1 MFLLLGFTLGY
12 GGKDGVHPDVE
23 RVLVPAADIAE
34 RVKALGAQ
42 ISKDYEGQE
51 ILVVGIL
58 KGSTIFLADLVR
70 RIDLPL
76 AIDFVA
82 ISSYGNSTSS
92 SGVVRILKDL
102 EESIEGRHILV
113 VEDII
118 DTGLTLNYL
127 LKNLQS
133 RKPASIKVCALLDK
147 PSRRKIDVPVDYLG
161 FSIPDEFVV
170 GYGLDF
176 NERYRNLPDACVL
189 KKSAYE

>member
-1 MFLLLGFTLGY
+1 
-12 GGKDGVHPDVE
+12 VHPDVE
-23 RVLVPAADIAE
+23 RILVPAADIAE

-42 ISKDYEGQE
+42 ISKDYQGQE

-70 RIDLPL
+70 QIDLPL

-82 ISSYGNSTSS
+82 ISSYGNATSS

-133 RKPASIKVCALLDK
+133 RKPASVKVCALLDK
-147 PSRRKIDVPVDYLG
+147 PSRRKVDVSIDYLG
-161 FSIPDEFVV
+161 FTIPDEFVV

-189 KKSAYE
+189 KKTAYE

>member
-1 MFLLLGFTLGY
+1 M
-12 GGKDGVHPDVE
+12 HPDVE

>member
-1 MFLLLGFTLGY
+1 M
-12 GGKDGVHPDVE
+12 HPDVE
-23 RVLVPAADIAE
+23 RILVPAADIAE

-42 ISKDYEGQE
+42 ISKDYQGQE

-70 RIDLPL
+70 QIDLPL

-82 ISSYGNSTSS
+82 ISSYGNATSS

-133 RKPASIKVCALLDK
+133 RKPASVKVCALLDK
-147 PSRRKIDVPVDYLG
+147 PSRRKVDVSIDYLG
-161 FSIPDEFVV
+161 FTIPDEFVV

-189 KKSAYE
+189 KKTAYE